1 MIQDVIAPHD
11 SVSKLFETIAQPT
24 PEKVFEPEPEPIQPE
39 IIVPETSPEKSFVN
53 EDYIDTTTEAAMALL
68 DSVHS
73 TCFEIVANIKLEKRV
88 AQIEPENG
96 FGKLLD
102 LKAKKEAEKT
112 IVLSGKEAQLL
123 DVDSKVRAFIER
135 LPFSEQTKKTM
146 LPGLK
151 TIIQK
156 NAGDIPPEFW
166 LFAGL
171 ATSIGANIAELRRI

>member
-1 MIQDVIAPHD
+1 MIQDVTAPHD

-24 PEKVFEPEPEPIQPE
+24 PEKVFEPEPEPTPPE
-39 IIVPETSPEKSFVN
+39 IIEPETKDKSFID

-68 DSVHS
+68 DSVHG
-73 TCFEIVANIKLEKRV
+73 TCFEIFANMKLEKRV

-102 LKAKKEAEKT
+102 LKAKKEAEST

-123 DVDSKVRAFIER
+123 DVDSKVRAFVER